1 MKATEVVAALGALA
15 QETRL
20 AIFRELVKRGP
31 EGYTP
36 GDLIAKLAIPA
47 PTLSF
52 HLKELVR
59 AGLVSSSREGRFL
72 YYSANFETMQGLLGF
87 LTEKCCSLADAECD
101 SGCVPVAK
109 SAAVAKATARKRA

>member
-1 MKATEVVAALGALA
+1 MKSTEVVLALGALA

-20 AIFRELVKRGP
+20 TIFRELVKRGP
-31 EGYTP
+31 DGYTP
-36 GDLIAKLAIPA
+36 GDLIVKLAIPA

-72 YYSANFETMQGLLGF
+72 YYSTNFEAMQGLIAF
-87 LTEKCCSLADAECD
+87 LTEKCCSLADAACD
-101 SGCVPVAK
+101 ADCKPVTK
-109 SAAVAKATARKRA
+109 VKRKQA